1 MMKVVL
7 IGKSDFAGEIAD
19 LIPDSDFIEIEER
32 IFPDGEV
39 CPRLLLTEENQVKN
53 NHAIVVLQLELG
65 QPKNRYLISL
75 LWTIYNVKRFGPAK
89 ITCIMPYHLYA
100 RQDRESRKGE
110 PVSSR
115 YMGLALESAG
125 MDVFMTLSSHIYGKS
140 DIHEFFSAAEAS
152 DVSAIPHLVKA
163 IKSHVSSLYEII
175 CFSPD
180 EGALRLAKE
189 AATAIN
195 SPYYGAIKKHRDP
208 NTGEITQS
216 LTGID
221 IEIQGRSVLLIDD
234 LVSSGGTMIGAAK
247 ILKEYGAK
255 EVIFAYI
262 HAVHSPDNF
271 KNILK
276 ANPSVILATNTIKTN
291 LSGLTTVSV
300 IPLISTWIKE
310 NS

>member
-1 MMKVVL
+1 
-7 IGKSDFAGEIAD
+7 
-19 LIPDSDFIEIEER
+19 
-32 IFPDGEV
+32 
-39 CPRLLLTEENQVKN
+39 
-53 NHAIVVLQLELG
+53 
-65 QPKNRYLISL
+65 
-75 LWTIYNVKRFGPAK
+75 
-89 ITCIMPYHLYA
+89 IMPYHLYA

-125 MDVFMTLSSHIYGKS
+125 MDAFMTLSSHIYGKT
-140 DIHEFFSAAEAS
+140 DIHEFFSSAEAS
-152 DVSAIPHLVKA
+152 DVSAIPHL
-163 IKSHVSSLYEII
+163 IESLKSHISSAHEII

-180 EGALRLAKE
+180 EGALRLARE
-189 AATAIN
+189 AAAAID
-195 SPYYGAIKKHRDP
+195 SPYYGAIKKIRDP
-208 NTGEITQS
+208 NTGEIKQT
-216 LTGID
+216 LTGIN
-221 IEIQGRSVLLIDD
+221 IEIKDRSVLIIDD

-255 EVIFAYI
+255 EVYLAYI

-276 ANPSVILATNTIKTN
+276 ANPSIILATNTIKTN
-291 LSGLTTVSV
+291 LPGLTTVSV